1 MGNPLALALV
11 GSVTSLLVAVIG
23 FFAAVRAASVFAFV
37 QLCRNVD
44 LAMRQRVATDPTPP
58 ELAALT
64 EGLKTIREPIEH
76 EYKRAQLQSDFL
88 CERVKDAGSRRSVM
102 RWVLV

>member
-1 MGNPLALALV
+1 MGNSLALALV

-44 LAMRQRVATDPTPP
+44 LAMRQRIATDPTPP
-58 ELAALT
+58 ELAVMTLFI
-64 EGLKTIREPIEH
+64 K
-76 EYKRAQLQSDFL
+76 LQ
-88 CERVKDAGSRRSVM
+88 
-102 RWVLV
+102 

>member
-1 MGNPLALALV
+1 MDNSLILALL
-11 GSVTSLLVAVIG
+11 GSVASLLVAVIG

-58 ELAALT
+58 ELAVMTL
-64 EGLKTIREPIEH
+64 PI
-76 EYKRAQLQSDFL
+76 KLQ
-88 CERVKDAGSRRSVM
+88 
-102 RWVLV
+102 

>member
-1 MGNPLALALV
+1 MGNSLALALV

-23 FFAAVRAASVFAFV
+23 FFAAVRAASVFVFV

-44 LAMRQRVATDPTPP
+44 LAMRQRVAADPTPL

-76 EYKRAQLQSDFL
+76 EYNRVQIQSDFL
-88 CERVKDAGSRRSVM
+88 CARVKDAGFK
-102 RWVLV
+102 

>member
-1 MGNPLALALV
+1 MDSSLILV
-11 GSVTSLLVAVIG
+11 LIGSVTSLLVAVIG

-58 ELAALT
+58 ELAVMTL
-64 EGLKTIREPIEH
+64 PI
-76 EYKRAQLQSDFL
+76 KLQ
-88 CERVKDAGSRRSVM
+88 
-102 RWVLV
+102 

>member
-1 MGNPLALALV
+1 MGNSLALALV

-23 FFAAVRAASVFAFV
+23 FFAAVRAASVFVFV

-58 ELAALT
+58 ELAVMTL
-64 EGLKTIREPIEH
+64 PI
-76 EYKRAQLQSDFL
+76 KLQ
-88 CERVKDAGSRRSVM
+88 
-102 RWVLV
+102 

>member
-1 MGNPLALALV
+1 MDNSLILALI
-11 GSVTSLLVAVIG
+11 GSVASLLVAVIG

-58 ELAALT
+58 ELAVMTL
-64 EGLKTIREPIEH
+64 PI
-76 EYKRAQLQSDFL
+76 KLQ
-88 CERVKDAGSRRSVM
+88 
-102 RWVLV
+102 

>member
-1 MGNPLALALV
+1 MDNSLILV
-11 GSVTSLLVAVIG
+11 LIGSVTSLLVAAIG

-58 ELAALT
+58 ELAVMTL
-64 EGLKTIREPIEH
+64 PI
-76 EYKRAQLQSDFL
+76 KLQ
-88 CERVKDAGSRRSVM
+88 
-102 RWVLV
+102 

>member
-1 MGNPLALALV
+1 MDNSLILALI
-11 GSVTSLLVAVIG
+11 GSVASLLVAVIG

-37 QLCRNVD
+37 QLYRNVD
-44 LAMRQRVATDPTPP
+44 LATRQRGAADPTPL

-76 EYKRAQLQSDFL
+76 EYNRAQLQSDFL
-88 CERVKDAGSRRSVM
+88 CARVKDASIK
-102 RWVLV
+102 

>member
-1 MGNPLALALV
+1 MDNSLILALI
-11 GSVTSLLVAVIG
+11 GSVASLLVAVIG

-44 LAMRQRVATDPTPP
+44 LAMRQRGATDSTPT

-88 CERVKDAGSRRSVM
+88 CARLKDSDSGGNK
-102 RWVLV
+102 

>member
-1 MGNPLALALV
+1 MGNSLALALV

-44 LAMRQRVATDPTPP
+44 LAMRQRIATDPTPP
-58 ELAALT
+58 ELA
-64 EGLKTIREPIEH
+64 
-76 EYKRAQLQSDFL
+76 
-88 CERVKDAGSRRSVM
+88 VM
-102 RWVLV
+102 TLSIKSQ

>member
-1 MGNPLALALV
+1 MGNSLALALV

-44 LAMRQRVATDPTPP
+44 LAMRQRIATDPTPP
-58 ELAALT
+58 ELA
-64 EGLKTIREPIEH
+64 
-76 EYKRAQLQSDFL
+76 
-88 CERVKDAGSRRSVM
+88 VM
-102 RWVLV
+102 ILSIKSQ

>member
-1 MGNPLALALV
+1 MDNSLTLALI
-11 GSVTSLLVAVIG
+11 GSVTSLLVAAIG

-58 ELAALT
+58 ELAVMTL
-64 EGLKTIREPIEH
+64 PI
-76 EYKRAQLQSDFL
+76 KLQ
-88 CERVKDAGSRRSVM
+88 
-102 RWVLV
+102 

>member
-1 MGNPLALALV
+1 MGNSLALALV
-11 GSVTSLLVAVIG
+11 GSVTSLLVAAIG

-44 LAMRQRVATDPTPP
+44 LAMRQRIATDPILL

-64 EGLKTIREPIEH
+64 EGPKTIREPIEH
-76 EYKRAQLQSDFL
+76 EYNRAQLQSDFL
-88 CERVKDAGSRRSVM
+88 CARVKDASIK
-102 RWVLV
+102 

>member
-1 MGNPLALALV
+1 MDTSLILALI
-11 GSVTSLLVAVIG
+11 GSVTSLLVAAIG

-44 LAMRQRVATDPTPP
+44 LAMRQRGAADPTPL

-64 EGLKTIREPIEH
+64 DALRTIREPIEH
-76 EYKRAQLQSDFL
+76 EYKRAQLQPDCLSMRL
-88 CERVKDAGSRRSVM
+88 KDGII
-102 RWVLV
+102 

>member
-44 LAMRQRVATDPTPP
+44 PAMRQRVATDPTPP
-58 ELAALT
+58 ELAVVTLRIK
-64 EGLKTIREPIEH
+64 LR
-76 EYKRAQLQSDFL
+76 
-88 CERVKDAGSRRSVM
+88 
-102 RWVLV
+102 

>member
-1 MGNPLALALV
+1 MDNSIILALI
-11 GSVTSLLVAVIG
+11 GSVTSLLVAAIG

-58 ELAALT
+58 ELAVMTL
-64 EGLKTIREPIEH
+64 PI
-76 EYKRAQLQSDFL
+76 KLQ
-88 CERVKDAGSRRSVM
+88 
-102 RWVLV
+102 

>member
-1 MGNPLALALV
+1 MGNSLALALV

-44 LAMRQRVATDPTPP
+44 LAMRQRIATDPTPP
-58 ELAALT
+58 ELAALK
-64 EGLKTIREPIEH
+64 EGLKAIRGPIARFCAEAKH
-76 EYKRAQLQSDFL
+76 SE
-88 CERVKDAGSRRSVM
+88 G
-102 RWVLV
+102 

>member
-1 MGNPLALALV
+1 MDNSLILV
-11 GSVTSLLVAVIG
+11 LIGSVTSLLVAVIG

-44 LAMRQRVATDPTPP
+44 LAMRQRVAADPIPF

-64 EGLKTIREPIEH
+64 EGLKAIRGPIARFCAEAKH
-76 EYKRAQLQSDFL
+76 SE
-88 CERVKDAGSRRSVM
+88 G
-102 RWVLV
+102 

>member
-37 QLCRNVD
+37 HLCRNVD

-58 ELAALT
+58 ELAVMTL
-64 EGLKTIREPIEH
+64 PI
-76 EYKRAQLQSDFL
+76 KLQ
-88 CERVKDAGSRRSVM
+88 
-102 RWVLV
+102 

>member
-58 ELAALT
+58 ELAVMILSI
-64 EGLKTIREPIEH
+64 K
-76 EYKRAQLQSDFL
+76 LQ
-88 CERVKDAGSRRSVM
+88 
-102 RWVLV
+102 

>member
-1 MGNPLALALV
+1 MDNSLILALI

-44 LAMRQRVATDPTPP
+44 PAMRQRVATDPTPP
-58 ELAALT
+58 ELAVMTL
-64 EGLKTIREPIEH
+64 PI
-76 EYKRAQLQSDFL
+76 KLQ
-88 CERVKDAGSRRSVM
+88 
-102 RWVLV
+102 

>member
-1 MGNPLALALV
+1 MDNSRTLALI
-11 GSVTSLLVAVIG
+11 GSVTSRLVAAIG
-23 FFAAVRAASVFAFV
+23 FFAAVRAASVFVFV

-44 LAMRQRVATDPTPP
+44 LAMRQRGAADPTPL

-76 EYKRAQLQSDFL
+76 EYNRAQLQSDFL
-88 CERVKDAGSRRSVM
+88 CARVKDASIK
-102 RWVLV
+102 

>member
-1 MGNPLALALV
+1 MDNSLILALI
-11 GSVTSLLVAVIG
+11 GSVASLLVAVIG

-64 EGLKTIREPIEH
+64 EGLKAICGPIARFCAEAKH
-76 EYKRAQLQSDFL
+76 SE
-88 CERVKDAGSRRSVM
+88 G
-102 RWVLV
+102 

>member
-1 MGNPLALALV
+1 MGNSLALALV

-58 ELAALT
+58 ELA
-64 EGLKTIREPIEH
+64 
-76 EYKRAQLQSDFL
+76 
-88 CERVKDAGSRRSVM
+88 VM
-102 RWVLV
+102 TLSIKLR